1 MMEDI
6 QSTYCTRKS
15 SRVNVGACVIGLF
28 PEDGV
33 LYRAQ
38 VLEDCYPKYRVFYVD
53 YGNIATVDEVYP
65 IERKFMNLPA
75 QAVLCG
81 LKDLIPVEDTWG
93 DPDTY
98 SKFFNKPSFTCSFIT
113 KENDK

>member
-6 QSTYCTRKS
+6 QSTYCKRKS
-15 SRVNVGACVIGLF
+15 SRVTVGASVIGLF

-38 VLEDCYPKYRVFYVD
+38 VLEDCFPKYRVFYVD
-53 YGNIATVDEVYP
+53 YGNIEMIDEVYP
-65 IERKFMNLPA
+65 IDRKFMSLPA
-75 QAVLCG
+75 QAILCG
-81 LKDLIPVEDTWG
+81 LKDIAPLQHGWA

-98 SKFFNKPSFTCSFIT
+98 SKFFDKPNFTCTFLL
-113 KENDK
+113 KENER